1 MTSRTYIITSAMV
14 ILVLIPVL
22 FRVIRIRR
30 KNLNIRF
37 FAGFLCVSLLYT
49 LFDGVWGFSVYAIN
63 NMLYDAKRTVFYAS
77 LCFGILVEFMW
88 YEYASA
94 HLFMI
99 MQNRDRKLYI
109 VDGVPALIG
118 YQVIAINISTSYFF
132 EFNPDGSVKYNL
144 YTIGLVLVYVFYY
157 IFVILN
163 TINHYRK
170 ETKAFEKMRSLVV
183 IASTVLLLLGAVIQ
197 FVLPM
202 LPFYA
207 VAIMI
212 CGVAVVIY
220 NISIET
226 ENEVYLEHQR
236 ENEARI
242 MVINALSDEYDI
254 IFWVNME
261 NNTYKSFSNTKFY
274 EMMQLKTEGDDFFAD
289 CGEMIKKAIYG
300 DDVSYME
307 ENLTRENVVREL
319 EENGK
324 FTIVYRIVLGGA
336 ILYYETKF
344 VKSQK
349 DLNQSTVMVGV
360 KNVDAS
366 ERQELKRK
374 RDIRNLERKELE
386 YRKALQEALE
396 NQNEIYA
403 EMLHMQSGGVIV
415 TDMDNRII
423 ICNEAASDIFDMPLN
438 IMMNDIFPDVVADVL
453 KDSAKIIREKIRKLK
468 EEGDEISY
476 EYPVYHIGG
485 RSTYIKA
492 DSKLTIL
499 SNRNSVIITSLAD
512 ITSNKE
518 MEQKLVILSETD
530 SLTGL
535 LNRDSGQ
542 KRIEQFIKKN
552 VDGMFCIIDINDFKH
567 INDNYGHPI
576 GDKVL
581 IGIAGCLK
589 KAFRR
594 KDILARIGGD
604 EFAVFGADI
613 SDMKVG
619 IKCLERLFE
628 FINDISIDGIDDL
641 KVSVS
646 VGAILCDSEEARN
659 YEEIYRLADTAMY
672 TCKGSGTNKYSFYET
687 EQ

>member
-1 MTSRTYIITSAMV
+1 
-14 ILVLIPVL
+14 
-22 FRVIRIRR
+22 
-30 KNLNIRF
+30 
-37 FAGFLCVSLLYT
+37 
-49 LFDGVWGFSVYAIN
+49 
-63 NMLYDAKRTVFYAS
+63 
-77 LCFGILVEFMW
+77 
-88 YEYASA
+88 
-94 HLFMI
+94 
-99 MQNRDRKLYI
+99 
-109 VDGVPALIG
+109 
-118 YQVIAINISTSYFF
+118 
-132 EFNPDGSVKYNL
+132 
-144 YTIGLVLVYVFYY
+144 
-157 IFVILN
+157 
-163 TINHYRK
+163 
-170 ETKAFEKMRSLVV
+170 MRSLVV
-183 IASTVLLLLGAVIQ
+183 IAATVLLLLGAVIQ

-300 DDVSYME
+300 DDISYMT

-319 EENGK
+319 EANGK

-349 DLNQSTVMVGV
+349 ELKLSTVMVGI
-360 KNVDAS
+360 KNVDAR

-438 IMMNDIFPDVVADVL
+438 IMMNDIFPDVVEDCL
-453 KDSAKIIREKIRKLK
+453 KDSSKLIRDKIKRLK
-468 EEGDEISY
+468 EQGDEISY
-476 EYPVYHIGG
+476 EYPVDHLD
-485 RSTYIKA
+485 RRVTYIKA
-492 DSKLTIL
+492 DSKLTVL

-542 KRIEQFIKKN
+542 KRIEQFIKKD
-552 VDGMFCIIDINDFKH
+552 VDGMFCIIDVNDFKH
-567 INDNYGHPI
+567 INDSFGHPV

-589 KAFRR
+589 RAFRR

-613 SDMKVG
+613 SDLKVG

-628 FINDISIDGIDDL
+628 FINEISIDGIDDL

-646 VGAILCDSEEARN
+646 VGAILCSSSEEARS
-659 YEEIYRLADTAMY
+659 YEEIYKLADTAMY

-687 EQ
+687 E